1 MKENISKIGAKSH
14 NSNDTDTM
22 QPLSENANNITT
34 ADIFADEVDNHKGAK
49 STLGN
54 DTLSENDSVAKTNN
68 EVDGDLISNTNDAD
82 TETTF
87 ETTTYTADI
96 NGDVVIPPELKQK
109 VEKLPKYSASEER
122 INVITHAF
130 GAIVS
135 VVAALSML
143 IISIKDFTVVR
154 LIGSLVFGVSLI
166 YLYVNSTLYHNEQ
179 NPIKRITRQKLDHS
193 SINVLIAGSNTFF
206 LVTGLHSN
214 LGYILCAVN
223 WGLSIISMI
232 LNAINV
238 KKFRAPTMV
247 IYILTGWLS
256 IFFAHIILAAI
267 GTAFWVLLAGGLFYT
282 FGLIFYAIKK
292 PYMHAVWHFF
302 VLGGSLSHI
311 AAAFMI
317 LATV

>member
-1 MKENISKIGAKSH
+1 MKENPSKIGGKSIV
-14 NSNDTDTM
+14 NVCNDTPPVSEPINNDIDQSALFDLT
-22 QPLSENANNITT
+22 QNNDNELSTHTEEVDIDSNNDNITYV
-34 ADIFADEVDNHKGAK
+34 ADVNGD
-49 STLGN
+49 L
-54 DTLSENDSVAKTNN
+54 TLSPELN
-68 EVDGDLISNTNDAD
+68 DLI
-82 TETTF
+82 
-87 ETTTYTADI
+87 
-96 NGDVVIPPELKQK
+96 K
-109 VEKLPKYSASEER
+109 KLPKYSASEER

-130 GAIVS
+130 GAILS

-166 YLYVNSTLYHNEQ
+166 YLYTNSTLYHNEQ

-223 WGLSIISMI
+223 WGLSIISMV
-232 LNAINV
+232 LNVINV

-302 VLGGSLSHI
+302 VLGGSISHI
-311 AAAFMI
+311 VAAFMI

>member
-1 MKENISKIGAKSH
+1 MKENSSKIGANSTS
-14 NSNDTDTM
+14 SNDIDM
-22 QPLSENANNITT
+22 VQPLSKSINSSVSAEFFT
-34 ADIFADEVDNHKGAK
+34 DEVDNEDGKK
-49 STLGN
+49 PTN
-54 DTLSENDSVAKTNN
+54 DKALSQTENETITSHVLN
-68 EVDGDLISNTNDAD
+68 GDLIANANDSDTDTN
-82 TETTF
+82 F
-87 ETTTYTADI
+87 ETTTYSADK
-96 NGDVVIPPELKQK
+96 NGDAVISPELRQK
-109 VEKLPKYSASEER
+109 IEKLPKYSAPEER

-143 IISIKDFTVVR
+143 IISIKEFTAVK
-154 LIGSLVFGVSLI
+154 LIGSLVFGISLI
-166 YLYVNSTLYHNEQ
+166 YLYVNSTLYHYEQ

-223 WGLSIISMI
+223 WGLSILSMI
-232 LNAINV
+232 LNAISV

-256 IFFAHIILAAI
+256 IFFAHKILEAI
-267 GTAFWVLLAGGLFYT
+267 GAAFWVLLAGGLFYT

-311 AAAFMI
+311 VAAFMI
-317 LATV
+317 LATT

>member
-1 MKENISKIGAKSH
+1 MKENSSKIGG
-14 NSNDTDTM
+14 NSM
-22 QPLSENANNITT
+22 EK
-34 ADIFADEVDNHKGAK
+34 V
-49 STLGN
+49 
-54 DTLSENDSVAKTNN
+54 ENDPLTVSEPIISDISGQANDN
-68 EVDGDLISNTNDAD
+68 ELNTHIED
-82 TETTF
+82 F
-87 ETTTYTADI
+87 DI
-96 NGDVVIPPELKQK
+96 NSDNDNVTYMAEGDIDLTITPEINERIK
-109 VEKLPKYSASEER
+109 KLPKYSAAEER

-130 GAIVS
+130 GAILS

-143 IISIKDFTVVR
+143 IISIKDFTAVR
-154 LIGSLVFGVSLI
+154 LIGSLAFGVSLI
-166 YLYVNSTLYHNEQ
+166 YLYTNSTLYHNEQ

-223 WGLSIISMI
+223 WGLSIISMV

-302 VLGGSLSHI
+302 VLGGSISHI
-311 AAAFMI
+311 VAAFMI

>member
-1 MKENISKIGAKSH
+1 MKENSSKIGGK
-14 NSNDTDTM
+14 
-22 QPLSENANNITT
+22 TT
-34 ADIFADEVDNHKGAK
+34 EKV
-49 STLGN
+49 
-54 DTLSENDSVAKTNN
+54 ENDPLTVSEPTNN
-68 EVDGDLISNTNDAD
+68 DISGHDNDNELNIHIKD
-82 TETTF
+82 V
-87 ETTTYTADI
+87 DI
-96 NGDVVIPPELKQK
+96 NSDNDNVTYVAEGNIELTVTPEINERIK
-109 VEKLPKYSASEER
+109 KLPKYSASEER

-130 GAIVS
+130 GAILS

-143 IISIKDFTVVR
+143 IISIKDFTAVR
-154 LIGSLVFGVSLI
+154 LIGSLVFGISLI
-166 YLYVNSTLYHNEQ
+166 YLYTNSTLYHNEQ

-223 WGLSIISMI
+223 WGLSIISMV

-267 GTAFWVLLAGGLFYT
+267 GSAFWVLLAGGLFYT

-302 VLGGSLSHI
+302 VLGGSISHI
-311 AAAFMI
+311 VAAFMI

>member
-1 MKENISKIGAKSH
+1 MKENSSKIGGNSTEKVENDPLTVSEPI
-14 NSNDTDTM
+14 SNDIIGQD
-22 QPLSENANNITT
+22 NANELNIHTEEIDSNSVNDNITYIT
-34 ADIFADEVDNHKGAK
+34 EGDIDLTIKPEI
-49 STLGN
+49 
-54 DTLSENDSVAKTNN
+54 N
-68 EVDGDLISNTNDAD
+68 ELI
-82 TETTF
+82 
-87 ETTTYTADI
+87 
-96 NGDVVIPPELKQK
+96 K
-109 VEKLPKYSASEER
+109 KLPKYSATEER

-166 YLYVNSTLYHNEQ
+166 YLYTNSTLYHNEQ
-179 NPIKRITRQKLDHS
+179 NHIKRITRQKLDHS

-267 GTAFWVLLAGGLFYT
+267 GSAFWVLLAGGLFYT

-302 VLGGSLSHI
+302 VLGGSISHI
-311 AAAFMI
+311 VAAFMI

>member
-1 MKENISKIGAKSH
+1 MKENSSKIGGK
-14 NSNDTDTM
+14 
-22 QPLSENANNITT
+22 IT
-34 ADIFADEVDNHKGAK
+34 EKV
-49 STLGN
+49 
-54 DTLSENDSVAKTNN
+54 ENDPLTVSKPTNN
-68 EVDGDLISNTNDAD
+68 DISGHDNENELNIHIQDV
-82 TETTF
+82 
-87 ETTTYTADI
+87 DI
-96 NGDVVIPPELKQK
+96 NSDNDNVTYVAEGDIELTVTPEINERIK
-109 VEKLPKYSASEER
+109 KLPKYSASEER

-130 GAIVS
+130 GAILS

-143 IISIKDFTVVR
+143 IISIKDFTTVR

-166 YLYVNSTLYHNEQ
+166 YLYTNSTLYHNEQ

-223 WGLSIISMI
+223 WGLSIISMV

-267 GTAFWVLLAGGLFYT
+267 GSAFWVLLAGGLFYT

-302 VLGGSLSHI
+302 VLGGSISHI
-311 AAAFMI
+311 VAAFMI

>member
-1 MKENISKIGAKSH
+1 MKENTSKIGAKST
-14 NSNDTDTM
+14 NSNDTDNV
-22 QPLSENANNITT
+22 QPLSESLKDTASTGFLADDIDISNA
-34 ADIFADEVDNHKGAK
+34 EK
-49 STLGN
+49 STVN
-54 DTLSENDSVAKTNN
+54 DDSSAPSQTLESIDSEHYLLSATDADDIDNDSDSVVYSANVN
-68 EVDGDLISNTNDAD
+68 V
-82 TETTF
+82 
-87 ETTTYTADI
+87 
-96 NGDVVIPPELKQK
+96 DVVIPPELREK
-109 VEKLPKYSASEER
+109 VDKLPRYSTSEER
-122 INVITHAF
+122 LNVITHAF

-135 VVAALSML
+135 VVAALSMI
-143 IISIKDFTVVR
+143 IISIKDFTAVR
-154 LIGSLVFGVSLI
+154 LIGSFVFGVSLI

-223 WGLSIISMI
+223 WGLSIISMV

-267 GTAFWVLLAGGLFYT
+267 GSAFWVLLAGGLFYT

>member
-1 MKENISKIGAKSH
+1 MKENSSKIGANSTS
-14 NSNDTDTM
+14 SNDIDM
-22 QPLSENANNITT
+22 IQPLSENANNITT
-34 ADIFADEVDNHKGAK
+34 ANIYADEVDNHNGTK
-49 STLGN
+49 STLGDDALSKN
-54 DTLSENDSVAKTNN
+54 DIVTKTKN
-68 EVDGDLISNTNDAD
+68 EVDGDLIGNNSAD

-87 ETTTYTADI
+87 ETTPYTADI

-135 VVAALSML
+135 VVVALSML
-143 IISIKDFTVVR
+143 IISIKDFTTVR
-154 LIGSLVFGVSLI
+154 LIGSLVFGISLI
-166 YLYVNSTLYHNEQ
+166 YLYVNSTLYHYEQ

-267 GTAFWVLLAGGLFYT
+267 GAAFWVLLAGGLFYT

-311 AAAFMI
+311 VAAFMI
-317 LATV
+317 LATT

>member
-1 MKENISKIGAKSH
+1 MKENSSKIGG
-14 NSNDTDTM
+14 NSTEKVEND
-22 QPLSENANNITT
+22 PLTVSEPIISDISRKDNDNELNAHIEDNDINFDNDNITYM
-34 ADIFADEVDNHKGAK
+34 AE
-49 STLGN
+49 GN
-54 DTLSENDSVAKTNN
+54 IDLTITPEIN
-68 EVDGDLISNTNDAD
+68 ELI
-82 TETTF
+82 
-87 ETTTYTADI
+87 
-96 NGDVVIPPELKQK
+96 K
-109 VEKLPKYSASEER
+109 KLPKYSATEER

-130 GAIVS
+130 GAILS

-143 IISIKDFTVVR
+143 IISIKDFTAVR

-166 YLYVNSTLYHNEQ
+166 YLYTNSTLYHNEQ

-223 WGLSIISMI
+223 WGLSIISMV

-256 IFFAHIILAAI
+256 IFFAHTILAAI
-267 GTAFWVLLAGGLFYT
+267 GSAFWVLLAGGLFYT

-302 VLGGSLSHI
+302 VLGGSISHI
-311 AAAFMI
+311 VAAFMI

>member
-1 MKENISKIGAKSH
+1 MKENSSKIGG
-14 NSNDTDTM
+14 NSTEKVEND
-22 QPLSENANNITT
+22 PLTVSEPIISDISRKDNDNELNAHIEDNDINSDNDNITYMAEGNIDLT
-34 ADIFADEVDNHKGAK
+34 I
-49 STLGN
+49 TL
-54 DTLSENDSVAKTNN
+54 EIN
-68 EVDGDLISNTNDAD
+68 ELI
-82 TETTF
+82 
-87 ETTTYTADI
+87 
-96 NGDVVIPPELKQK
+96 K
-109 VEKLPKYSASEER
+109 KLPKYSATEER

-130 GAIVS
+130 GAILS

-143 IISIKDFTVVR
+143 IISIKDFTAVR

-166 YLYVNSTLYHNEQ
+166 YLYTNSTLYHNEQ

-223 WGLSIISMI
+223 WGLSIISMV

-256 IFFAHIILAAI
+256 IFFAHTILAAI
-267 GTAFWVLLAGGLFYT
+267 GSAFWVLLAGGLFYT

-302 VLGGSLSHI
+302 VLGGSISHI
-311 AAAFMI
+311 VAAFMI

>member
-1 MKENISKIGAKSH
+1 MKENSSKIGGNSTEKVENDPLTVSEP
-14 NSNDTDTM
+14 NSNDIIGQDNDNELNIHTEEID
-22 QPLSENANNITT
+22 SNSVNDNITYM
-34 ADIFADEVDNHKGAK
+34 AEGDIDLTIKPEI
-49 STLGN
+49 
-54 DTLSENDSVAKTNN
+54 N
-68 EVDGDLISNTNDAD
+68 ELI
-82 TETTF
+82 
-87 ETTTYTADI
+87 
-96 NGDVVIPPELKQK
+96 K
-109 VEKLPKYSASEER
+109 KLPKYSATEER

-166 YLYVNSTLYHNEQ
+166 YLYTNSTLYHNEQ

-223 WGLSIISMI
+223 WGLSIISMV

-267 GTAFWVLLAGGLFYT
+267 GSAFWVLLAGGLFYT

-302 VLGGSLSHI
+302 VLGGSISHI
-311 AAAFMI
+311 VAAFMI
-317 LATV
+317 LSTV

>member
-1 MKENISKIGAKSH
+1 MKENSSKIGG
-14 NSNDTDTM
+14 NST
-22 QPLSENANNITT
+22 EK
-34 ADIFADEVDNHKGAK
+34 V
-49 STLGN
+49 
-54 DTLSENDSVAKTNN
+54 ENDPLTVSEPIISDISGQANDN
-68 EVDGDLISNTNDAD
+68 ELNTHIED
-82 TETTF
+82 F
-87 ETTTYTADI
+87 DI
-96 NGDVVIPPELKQK
+96 NSDNDNVTYMAEGDIDLTITPEINERIK
-109 VEKLPKYSASEER
+109 KLPKYSAAEER

-130 GAIVS
+130 GAILS

-143 IISIKDFTVVR
+143 IISIKDFTAVR
-154 LIGSLVFGVSLI
+154 LIGSLAFGVSLI
-166 YLYVNSTLYHNEQ
+166 YLYTNSTLYHNEQ

-223 WGLSIISMI
+223 WGLSIISMV

-267 GTAFWVLLAGGLFYT
+267 GSAFWVLLAGGLFYT

-302 VLGGSLSHI
+302 VLGGSISHI
-311 AAAFMI
+311 VAAFMI

>member
-1 MKENISKIGAKSH
+1 MKENSSKIGGKTSETNSSSASEPINSKIETSELIDLKHDDGCDKSSTCATD
-14 NSNDTDTM
+14 NKNNDVDNTANLTD
-22 QPLSENANNITT
+22 NTT
-34 ADIFADEVDNHKGAK
+34 A
-49 STLGN
+49 
-54 DTLSENDSVAKTNN
+54 
-68 EVDGDLISNTNDAD
+68 ISQT
-82 TETTF
+82 
-87 ETTTYTADI
+87 
-96 NGDVVIPPELKQK
+96 PELFQK
-109 VEKLPKYSASEER
+109 IKKLPKYSASEER
-122 INVITHAF
+122 MNVITHAF

-154 LIGSLVFGVSLI
+154 LIGSLVFGISLI
-166 YLYVNSTLYHNEQ
+166 YLYTNSTLYHNEQ

-232 LNAINV
+232 LNTINV

-302 VLGGSLSHI
+302 VLGGSISHI
-311 AAAFMI
+311 VAAFMI

>member
-1 MKENISKIGAKSH
+1 MKENSSKIGGNSAEKVENDPLTVSEPINNDISGQDNDSELNTH
-14 NSNDTDTM
+14 IEVINSNND
-22 QPLSENANNITT
+22 NITYM
-34 ADIFADEVDNHKGAK
+34 AEGDIDLTITPEI
-49 STLGN
+49 
-54 DTLSENDSVAKTNN
+54 N
-68 EVDGDLISNTNDAD
+68 ELI
-82 TETTF
+82 
-87 ETTTYTADI
+87 
-96 NGDVVIPPELKQK
+96 K
-109 VEKLPKYSASEER
+109 KLPKYSATEER

-130 GAIVS
+130 GAILS

-143 IISIKDFTVVR
+143 IISIKDFTAVR

-166 YLYVNSTLYHNEQ
+166 YLYTNSTLYHNEQ

-223 WGLSIISMI
+223 WGLSIISMV

-256 IFFAHIILAAI
+256 IFFAHIILTAI
-267 GTAFWVLLAGGLFYT
+267 GSAFWVLLAGGLFYT

-302 VLGGSLSHI
+302 VLGGSISHI
-311 AAAFMI
+311 VAAFMI

>member
-1 MKENISKIGAKSH
+1 MKENSSKIGANST
-14 NSNDTDTM
+14 NSNDIDM
-22 QPLSENANNITT
+22 VQPLGEDMKDINPQDNFDNA
-34 ADIFADEVDNHKGAK
+34 DGY
-49 STLGN
+49 
-54 DTLSENDSVAKTNN
+54 ENDANSSADDDQCQSNIAGRAESKINDGSIGNAELSDMDMNSEVA
-68 EVDGDLISNTNDAD
+68 
-82 TETTF
+82 
-87 ETTTYTADI
+87 TYTADI
-96 NGDVVIPPELKQK
+96 NGDVVLSPELRQK
-109 VEKLPKYSASEER
+109 IEKLPKYSAPEER

-143 IISIKDFTVVR
+143 IISIKEFTAVKLV
-154 LIGSLVFGVSLI
+154 GSLVFGISLI
-166 YLYVNSTLYHNEQ
+166 YLYVNSTLYHYEQ

-223 WGLSIISMI
+223 WGLSILSMI

-256 IFFAHIILAAI
+256 IFFAHIILEAI
-267 GTAFWVLLAGGLFYT
+267 GAAFWVLLAGGLFYT

-311 AAAFMI
+311 VAAFMI
-317 LATV
+317 LATT

>member
-1 MKENISKIGAKSH
+1 MKENSSKIGGK
-14 NSNDTDTM
+14 
-22 QPLSENANNITT
+22 TT
-34 ADIFADEVDNHKGAK
+34 EKV
-49 STLGN
+49 
-54 DTLSENDSVAKTNN
+54 ENDPLTVSEPTNN
-68 EVDGDLISNTNDAD
+68 DISGQDNDN
-82 TETTF
+82 ELNIHIQNV
-87 ETTTYTADI
+87 DI
-96 NGDVVIPPELKQK
+96 NSDNDNVTYVAEGDIELTVTPEINERIK
-109 VEKLPKYSASEER
+109 KLPKYSASEER

-130 GAIVS
+130 GAILS

-143 IISIKDFTVVR
+143 IISIKDFTAVR

-166 YLYVNSTLYHNEQ
+166 YLYTNSTLYHNEQ

-223 WGLSIISMI
+223 WGLSIISMV

-267 GTAFWVLLAGGLFYT
+267 GSAFWVLLAGGLFYT

-302 VLGGSLSHI
+302 VLGGSISHI
-311 AAAFMI
+311 VAAFMI

>member
-1 MKENISKIGAKSH
+1 MKENSSKIGGK
-14 NSNDTDTM
+14 
-22 QPLSENANNITT
+22 TT
-34 ADIFADEVDNHKGAK
+34 EKV
-49 STLGN
+49 
-54 DTLSENDSVAKTNN
+54 ENDPLTVSEPTNN
-68 EVDGDLISNTNDAD
+68 DISGQDNDNELNIHIKD
-82 TETTF
+82 V
-87 ETTTYTADI
+87 DI
-96 NGDVVIPPELKQK
+96 NSDNDNVTYVAEGDIELTVTPEINERIK
-109 VEKLPKYSASEER
+109 KLPKYSASEER

-130 GAIVS
+130 GAILS

-143 IISIKDFTVVR
+143 IISIKDFTAVR

-166 YLYVNSTLYHNEQ
+166 YLYTNSTLYHNEQ

-223 WGLSIISMI
+223 WGLSIISMV

-267 GTAFWVLLAGGLFYT
+267 GSAFWVLLAGGLFYT

-302 VLGGSLSHI
+302 VLGGSISHI
-311 AAAFMI
+311 VAAFMI

>member
-1 MKENISKIGAKSH
+1 MKENSSKIGG
-14 NSNDTDTM
+14 NSTEKLEND
-22 QPLSENANNITT
+22 PLTVSEPINNDISGQDNDNELNTHIEAVDINSDNDNITYM
-34 ADIFADEVDNHKGAK
+34 AEGDIDLTITPEI
-49 STLGN
+49 
-54 DTLSENDSVAKTNN
+54 N
-68 EVDGDLISNTNDAD
+68 ELI
-82 TETTF
+82 
-87 ETTTYTADI
+87 
-96 NGDVVIPPELKQK
+96 K
-109 VEKLPKYSASEER
+109 KLPKYSATEER

-130 GAIVS
+130 GAILS

-143 IISIKDFTVVR
+143 IISIKDFTAVR

-166 YLYVNSTLYHNEQ
+166 YLYTNSTLYHNEQ

-214 LGYILCAVN
+214 LGYILCAIN
-223 WGLSIISMI
+223 WGLSIISMV

-267 GTAFWVLLAGGLFYT
+267 GSAFWVLLAGGLFYT

-302 VLGGSLSHI
+302 VLGGSISHI
-311 AAAFMI
+311 VAAFMI

>member
-1 MKENISKIGAKSH
+1 MKENSSKIGGNSMEKVENDPLTVSEPINNDISVQDNDNELNTH
-14 NSNDTDTM
+14 IEVINSNDD
-22 QPLSENANNITT
+22 NITYM
-34 ADIFADEVDNHKGAK
+34 AEGDIDLTITPEI
-49 STLGN
+49 
-54 DTLSENDSVAKTNN
+54 N
-68 EVDGDLISNTNDAD
+68 ELI
-82 TETTF
+82 
-87 ETTTYTADI
+87 
-96 NGDVVIPPELKQK
+96 K
-109 VEKLPKYSASEER
+109 KLPKYSATEKR

-130 GAIVS
+130 GAILS

-143 IISIKDFTVVR
+143 IISIKDFTAVR

-166 YLYVNSTLYHNEQ
+166 YLYTNSTLYHNEQ

-223 WGLSIISMI
+223 WGLSIISMV

-247 IYILTGWLS
+247 VYILTGWLS

-267 GTAFWVLLAGGLFYT
+267 GSAFWVLLAGGLFYT

-302 VLGGSLSHI
+302 VLGGSISHI
-311 AAAFMI
+311 VAAFMI

>member
-1 MKENISKIGAKSH
+1 MKENSSKIGAKSA
-14 NSNDTDTM
+14 NSNDTDNV
-22 QPLSENANNITT
+22 QPLGDSMHDIASTGFLADDIDISNAEKSVVDDDNSAPSQTLESIDSEHDLLSATD
-34 ADIFADEVDNHKGAK
+34 ADDIDID
-49 STLGN
+49 S
-54 DTLSENDSVAKTNN
+54 DSV
-68 EVDGDLISNTNDAD
+68 VYSAD
-82 TETTF
+82 V
-87 ETTTYTADI
+87 
-96 NGDVVIPPELKQK
+96 NGDVVIPPELRERIK
-109 VEKLPKYSASEER
+109 KLPKYSASEER
-122 INVITHAF
+122 LNVITHAF

-135 VVAALSML
+135 VVAALSMI

-267 GTAFWVLLAGGLFYT
+267 GPAFWVLLAGGLFYT

-302 VLGGSLSHI
+302 VLGGSISHI
-311 AAAFMI
+311 VAAFMI

>member
-1 MKENISKIGAKSH
+1 MKENSSKIGGKTTEKVENDPLTVSEPTNNDISGQDNDNELNIH
-14 NSNDTDTM
+14 IKDVDINSDND
-22 QPLSENANNITT
+22 NITYV
-34 ADIFADEVDNHKGAK
+34 AEGDIELTV
-49 STLGN
+49 TP
-54 DTLSENDSVAKTNN
+54 EIN
-68 EVDGDLISNTNDAD
+68 ERI
-82 TETTF
+82 
-87 ETTTYTADI
+87 
-96 NGDVVIPPELKQK
+96 K
-109 VEKLPKYSASEER
+109 KLPKYSASEER

-130 GAIVS
+130 GAILS

-143 IISIKDFTVVR
+143 IISIKDFTAVR

-166 YLYVNSTLYHNEQ
+166 YLYTNSTLYHNEQ

-223 WGLSIISMI
+223 WGLSIISMV

-267 GTAFWVLLAGGLFYT
+267 GSAFWVLLAGGLFYT

-302 VLGGSLSHI
+302 VLGGSISHI
-311 AAAFMI
+311 VAAFMI

>member
-1 MKENISKIGAKSH
+1 MKENSSKIGGNSTEKVENDPLTVSEP
-14 NSNDTDTM
+14 NSNDIIGQDNDNELNIHTEEID
-22 QPLSENANNITT
+22 SNSVNDNITYM
-34 ADIFADEVDNHKGAK
+34 AEGDIDLTIKPEI
-49 STLGN
+49 
-54 DTLSENDSVAKTNN
+54 N
-68 EVDGDLISNTNDAD
+68 ELI
-82 TETTF
+82 
-87 ETTTYTADI
+87 
-96 NGDVVIPPELKQK
+96 K
-109 VEKLPKYSASEER
+109 KLPKYSATEER

-166 YLYVNSTLYHNEQ
+166 YLYTNSTLYHNEQ

-223 WGLSIISMI
+223 WGLSIISMV

-267 GTAFWVLLAGGLFYT
+267 GSAFWVLLAGGLFYT

-302 VLGGSLSHI
+302 VLGGSISHI
-311 AAAFMI
+311 LAAFMI

>member
-1 MKENISKIGAKSH
+1 MKENSSKIGANSTS
-14 NSNDTDTM
+14 SNDIDM
-22 QPLSENANNITT
+22 VQPLSESINNSGS
-34 ADIFADEVDNHKGAK
+34 ADFFTNEVDNENGTK
-49 STLGN
+49 STN
-54 DTLSENDSVAKTNN
+54 DEALSQTENETITSHELNDDLIASTNDSDTDTN
-68 EVDGDLISNTNDAD
+68 
-82 TETTF
+82 F
-87 ETTTYTADI
+87 ETTTYSADK
-96 NGDVVIPPELKQK
+96 NGDVLLSPELRQK
-109 VEKLPKYSASEER
+109 IEKLPKYSAPEER

-143 IISIKDFTVVR
+143 IISIKEFTAVKLV
-154 LIGSLVFGVSLI
+154 GSLVFGISLI
-166 YLYVNSTLYHNEQ
+166 YLYVNSTLYHYEQ

-223 WGLSIISMI
+223 WGLSILSMI
-232 LNAINV
+232 LNTINV

-256 IFFAHIILAAI
+256 IFFAHIILEAI
-267 GTAFWVLLAGGLFYT
+267 GAAFWVLLAGGLFYT

-311 AAAFMI
+311 VAAFMI
-317 LATV
+317 LATT

>member
-1 MKENISKIGAKSH
+1 MKENSSKIGAKST
-14 NSNDTDTM
+14 NSNDIDKVPLLSDSMHDIASTEFLASDIDKQNAAKDTVDDDSCASSHALESADGEHDI
-22 QPLSENANNITT
+22 LSLA
-34 ADIFADEVDNHKGAK
+34 
-49 STLGN
+49 
-54 DTLSENDSVAKTNN
+54 
-68 EVDGDLISNTNDAD
+68 DAD
-82 TETTF
+82 DID
-87 ETTTYTADI
+87 ADSDSAI
-96 NGDVVIPPELKQK
+96 FSADVNGDVVIPPELRERIK
-109 VEKLPKYSASEER
+109 KLPKYSASEER
-122 INVITHAF
+122 LNVITHAF

-135 VVAALSML
+135 VVAALSMI

-154 LIGSLVFGVSLI
+154 LIGSLVFGVSLV

-267 GTAFWVLLAGGLFYT
+267 GPAFWVLLTGGLFYT

-302 VLGGSLSHI
+302 VLGGSISHI
-311 AAAFMI
+311 VAAFMI

>member
-1 MKENISKIGAKSH
+1 MKENSSKIGGNSAEKVENDPLTVSEPINNDIGGQDNDNELNTH
-14 NSNDTDTM
+14 IEVINSNDD
-22 QPLSENANNITT
+22 NITYM
-34 ADIFADEVDNHKGAK
+34 AEGDIDLTITPEI
-49 STLGN
+49 
-54 DTLSENDSVAKTNN
+54 N
-68 EVDGDLISNTNDAD
+68 ELI
-82 TETTF
+82 
-87 ETTTYTADI
+87 
-96 NGDVVIPPELKQK
+96 K
-109 VEKLPKYSASEER
+109 KLPKYSATEER

-130 GAIVS
+130 GAILS

-143 IISIKDFTVVR
+143 IISIKDFTAVR

-166 YLYVNSTLYHNEQ
+166 YLYTNSTLYHNEQ

-206 LVTGLHSN
+206 LLTGLHSN

-223 WGLSIISMI
+223 WGLSIISMV

-267 GTAFWVLLAGGLFYT
+267 GSAFWVLLAGGLFYT

-302 VLGGSLSHI
+302 VLGGSISHI
-311 AAAFMI
+311 VAAFMI

>member
-1 MKENISKIGAKSH
+1 MKENSSKIGG
-14 NSNDTDTM
+14 NST
-22 QPLSENANNITT
+22 EK
-34 ADIFADEVDNHKGAK
+34 V
-49 STLGN
+49 
-54 DTLSENDSVAKTNN
+54 ENDPLTVSEPIISDISGQANDN
-68 EVDGDLISNTNDAD
+68 ELNTHIED
-82 TETTF
+82 F
-87 ETTTYTADI
+87 DI
-96 NGDVVIPPELKQK
+96 NSDNDNVTYMAEGDIDLTITPEINELIK
-109 VEKLPKYSASEER
+109 KLPKYSAAEER

-130 GAIVS
+130 GAILS

-143 IISIKDFTVVR
+143 IISIKDFTAVR
-154 LIGSLVFGVSLI
+154 LIGSLSFGVSLI
-166 YLYVNSTLYHNEQ
+166 YLYTNSTLYHNEQ

-223 WGLSIISMI
+223 WGLSIISMV

-267 GTAFWVLLAGGLFYT
+267 GSAFWVLLAGGLFYT

-302 VLGGSLSHI
+302 VLGGSISHI
-311 AAAFMI
+311 VAAFMI

>member
-1 MKENISKIGAKSH
+1 MKENSSKIGGKSIV
-14 NSNDTDTM
+14 NVCNDTPPVSEPINNDIDQSALFDLT
-22 QPLSENANNITT
+22 QNNDNELSTHTEEVDIDSNNDNITYV
-34 ADIFADEVDNHKGAK
+34 ADVNGD
-49 STLGN
+49 L
-54 DTLSENDSVAKTNN
+54 TLSPELN
-68 EVDGDLISNTNDAD
+68 DLI
-82 TETTF
+82 
-87 ETTTYTADI
+87 
-96 NGDVVIPPELKQK
+96 K
-109 VEKLPKYSASEER
+109 KLPKYSASEER

-130 GAIVS
+130 GAILS

-166 YLYVNSTLYHNEQ
+166 YLYTNSTLYHNEQ

-223 WGLSIISMI
+223 WGLSIISMV
-232 LNAINV
+232 LNVINV

-302 VLGGSLSHI
+302 VLGGSISHI
-311 AAAFMI
+311 VAAFMI

>member
-1 MKENISKIGAKSH
+1 MKENSSKIGG
-14 NSNDTDTM
+14 NSTEKVEND
-22 QPLSENANNITT
+22 PLTVSEPIISDISRKDNDNELNAHIEDNDINSDNDNITYM
-34 ADIFADEVDNHKGAK
+34 AE
-49 STLGN
+49 GN
-54 DTLSENDSVAKTNN
+54 IDLTITPEIN
-68 EVDGDLISNTNDAD
+68 ELI
-82 TETTF
+82 
-87 ETTTYTADI
+87 
-96 NGDVVIPPELKQK
+96 K
-109 VEKLPKYSASEER
+109 KLPKYSATEER

-130 GAIVS
+130 GAILS

-143 IISIKDFTVVR
+143 IISIKDFTAVR

-166 YLYVNSTLYHNEQ
+166 YLYTNSTLYHNEQ

-223 WGLSIISMI
+223 WGLSIISMV

-256 IFFAHIILAAI
+256 IFFAHTILAAI
-267 GTAFWVLLAGGLFYT
+267 GSAFWVLLAGGLFYT

-302 VLGGSLSHI
+302 VLGGSISHI
-311 AAAFMI
+311 VAAFMI

>member
-1 MKENISKIGAKSH
+1 MKENSSKIGGKTTEKVENDPLTVSEPTNNDISGQDNDNELNIH
-14 NSNDTDTM
+14 IKDVDINSDND
-22 QPLSENANNITT
+22 NITYV
-34 ADIFADEVDNHKGAK
+34 AEGDIELTV
-49 STLGN
+49 TP
-54 DTLSENDSVAKTNN
+54 EIN
-68 EVDGDLISNTNDAD
+68 ERI
-82 TETTF
+82 
-87 ETTTYTADI
+87 
-96 NGDVVIPPELKQK
+96 K
-109 VEKLPKYSASEER
+109 KLPKYSASEER

-130 GAIVS
+130 GAILS

-143 IISIKDFTVVR
+143 IISIKDFTAVR

-166 YLYVNSTLYHNEQ
+166 YLYTNSTLYHNEQ

-206 LVTGLHSN
+206 LMTGLHSN

-223 WGLSIISMI
+223 WGLSIISMV

-267 GTAFWVLLAGGLFYT
+267 GSAFWVLLAGGLFYT

-302 VLGGSLSHI
+302 VLGGSISHI
-311 AAAFMI
+311 VAAFMI